1 MNEHELRLLV
11 RETVRELSAGR
22 AGHGGFPVSPG
33 EPIQQSGTSVSFSR
47 FLLPSGPEGS
57 CIIEPAVACN
67 HCGFCKSYGH

>member
-11 RETVRELSAGR
+11 REAIARQLAGERGATDGHREPA
-22 AGHGGFPVSPG
+22 HG
-33 EPIQQSGTSVSFSR
+33 SGTAASFTR

-57 CIIEPAVACN
+57 CLIEPAVACN

>member
-11 RETVRELSAGR
+11 RETIARQLAGQGAAT
-22 AGHGGFPVSPG
+22 AGHA
-33 EPIQQSGTSVSFSR
+33 EPAHPSGTSASFAR